1 MTVNKPIWMQAT
13 GGDTALQYSA
23 QELRAVLEGLFK
35 TEGILPAVGATSCK
49 VTQRGAGANFS
60 VDIAPGHALIT
71 GDDAAGQGMYL
82 VKISATENVATP
94 VAPGSGTRIHRVVLQ
109 VRDKLHNGT
118 WTTYDAVPLVLA
130 DTGSGTP
137 ALPNSALNLGLVSI
151 AAAQANVSNANIT
164 DIRLNARVAN
174 LLQDPV
180 QTSNQTNVTTSSL
193 AFVALA
199 SPLALNFVA
208 PASGSVWVNIDA
220 SLENN
225 DAGQG
230 SYLGFEIRNTNI
242 SGSVFLAPN
251 DSDACQVQGPQFSSF
266 GKRVLVTGL
275 TPGNI
280 YFIRDMGR
288 SGSASFTASF
298 FYRKICVEPV
308 A

>member
-1 MTVNKPIWMQAT
+1 MTVNKPVWMQAT

-23 QELRAVLEGLFK
+23 QELRAVLEGMFK
-35 TEGILPAVGATSCK
+35 TEGILPAVGATACK

-71 GDDAAGQGMYL
+71 GDDVAGQGMYL
-82 VKISATENVATP
+82 VKVSATENLVTP
-94 VAPGSGTRIHRVVLQ
+94 TAPGSGTRVHRVVLQ
-109 VRDKLHNGT
+109 IRDKLHLGT
-118 WTTYDAVPLVLA
+118 WTTYDCVPVLLQ

-137 ALPNSALNLGLVSI
+137 ATPNSALSLALVSI

-174 LLQDPV
+174 LLMDPIE
-180 QTSNQTNVTTSSL
+180 QSTQTNVTTNSL
-193 AFVALA
+193 TFVSLG
-199 SPLALNFVA
+199 SPLALTFVA
-208 PASGSVWVNIDA
+208 PSSGSVWVNIDS
-220 SLENN
+220 SLENA
-225 DAGQG
+225 DSGQG
-230 SYLGFEIRNTNI
+230 AYMGFEIRNNTVA
-242 SGSVFLAPN
+242 GSVFRAAN

-275 TPGNI
+275 TPGNL
-280 YFIRDMGR
+280 YFIREMCR

-298 FYRKICVEPV
+298 FYRKINVEPV